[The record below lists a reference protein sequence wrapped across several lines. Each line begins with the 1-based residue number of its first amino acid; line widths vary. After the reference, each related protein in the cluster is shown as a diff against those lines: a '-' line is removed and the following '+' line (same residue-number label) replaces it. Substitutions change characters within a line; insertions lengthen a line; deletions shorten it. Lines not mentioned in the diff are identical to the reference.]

1 MAMEKTSSRV
11 AMALMCGLA
20 ICCAVMYVTADGAE
34 TVLAPA
40 ESVYGIGGP
49 TSVETEDVEKAGM
62 VVTNTPDGRMRLT
75 DYLTNVESEIAAE
88 EAARKRDVA
97 AVEAQMARNF
107 AFNKAARKKL
117 KKALLAKMAENAK
130 KAKDDLDTS
139 MRFVQ
144 AKFAA
149 AAKLQNERN
158 GANIARNKKLRK
170 KIAQNKKIAAD
181 NLDKQVKAQQR
192 ALAALASATNERI
205 RSTNAHVAIN
215 AGQIKANAK
224 KAKEELDAQVAIFD
238 QKAANARSEA
248 SAGRDKLSAQLA
260 EQDKSIRAWA
270 NSKLKIVTQKTAA
283 QFRRVRE
290 KMSEDRENADIALKA
305 ASTRMTASMDAFTAL
320 NDKNFA
326 SNVADIAKAKEEA
339 EARVKATEADFKTG
353 LYALQATVAQQVKKT
368 NARVDL
374 LTSTVDA
381 NKVAQAKVNSNV
393 AAEQK
398 RMITLG
404 NERYDEHLK
413 KDAELKS
420 LIDSNKAATDKRLQ
434 GMAAHYTEELNSV
447 RAEMNKNRAHA
458 THMLAKKSSALYA
471 AIADGE
477 KKQMGVNGELQEQT
491 REATLNIA
499 DSLNEAKED
508 FAQRLGALHKTVVDN
523 DKKFEGK
530 IFKLTGIVQADAVK
544 NEAGRK
550 QLSTMMEAN
559 KQELKGLVRD
569 AIHKGETRMQAAEDK
584 LVALNTKT
592 KAALNMKITTE
603 ISSLAKRANDQIEG
617 LRLSPKEARDEM
629 KKE

>member
-1 MAMEKTSSRV
+1 MAMEKNTRV

-117 KKALLAKMAENAK
+117 QKALLAKMAVNAK

-181 NLDKQVKAQQR
+181 NLDTQVKAQQR
-192 ALAALASATNERI
+192 AMAALESATNARI
-205 RSTNAHVAIN
+205 KSTNEHVAVN
-215 AGQIKANAK
+215 AAQIKANAK

-270 NSKLKIVTQKTAA
+270 NNKLKIVTEKTAA
-283 QFRRVRE
+283 QFRRVRA
-290 KMSEDRENADIALKA
+290 KMAEDRQNADIALKA

-320 NDKNFA
+320 NDKRFA

-339 EARVKATEADFKTG
+339 E
-353 LYALQATVAQQVKKT
+353 
-368 NARVDL
+368 
-374 LTSTVDA
+374 
-381 NKVAQAKVNSNV
+381 VN
-393 AAEQK
+393 
-398 RMITLG
+398 
-404 NERYDEHLK
+404 
-413 KDAELKS
+413 
-420 LIDSNKAATDKRLQ
+420 
-434 GMAAHYTEELNSV
+434 
-447 RAEMNKNRAHA
+447 
-458 THMLAKKSSALYA
+458 
-471 AIADGE
+471 
-477 KKQMGVNGELQEQT
+477 
-491 REATLNIA
+491 
-499 DSLNEAKED
+499 
-508 FAQRLGALHKTVVDN
+508 
-523 DKKFEGK
+523 
-530 IFKLTGIVQADAVK
+530 
-544 NEAGRK
+544 
-550 QLSTMMEAN
+550 LSRCSIM
-559 KQELKGLVRD
+559 
-569 AIHKGETRMQAAEDK
+569 
-584 LVALNTKT
+584 
-592 KAALNMKITTE
+592 
-603 ISSLAKRANDQIEG
+603 
-617 LRLSPKEARDEM
+617 
-629 KKE
+629 